1 MKPINF
7 AKKNTTMPEICR
19 FYGIILSLYWRDHN
33 PPHIHFTYGDYECS
47 ISVIDRVVDG
57 KAPAKVILKVNQW
70 IDQHEDELLRMWEK
84 AQRGEKIGKIE
95 PLK

>member
-1 MKPINF
+1 M
-7 AKKNTTMPEICR
+7 
-19 FYGIILSLYWRDHN
+19 
-33 PPHIHFTYGDYECS
+33 
-47 ISVIDRVVDG
+47 DG

-70 IDQHEDELLRMWEK
+70 IDQHEDEILCMWEK